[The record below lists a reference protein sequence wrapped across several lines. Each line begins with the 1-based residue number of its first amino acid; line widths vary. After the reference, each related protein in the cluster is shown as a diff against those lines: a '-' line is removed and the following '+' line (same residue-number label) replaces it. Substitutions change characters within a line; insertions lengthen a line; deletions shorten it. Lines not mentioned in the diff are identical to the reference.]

1 MLLIFKRSATLVML
15 VCYQKFS
22 KSSNCSIA
30 MEQDPIMALTWS
42 HDMNCT
48 CKECYAGPWRHSII
62 YYKFNQ
68 TKRFALIE
76 SWCELLLLYNYI
88 IKGFIS
94 VWYCMLVAFWK
105 SIFFLRRIYPAL
117 VLQFGCC
124 HFLENI
130 MRPRT
135 YGSATCYLMEAPP
148 GSRRISLARRS
159 T

>member
-1 MLLIFKRSATLVML
+1 MLLICKRFVTLVM
-15 VCYQKFS
+15 VVFYQKFS

-30 MEQDPIMALTWS
+30 MEPDPIMIWIVPAICSYITLLTPLCR
-42 HDMNCT
+42 DVIVLL
-48 CKECYAGPWRHSII
+48 II
-62 YYKFNQ
+62 IIIK

-94 VWYCMLVAFWK
+94 VWHCMLVAFLK

-135 YGSATCYLMEAPP
+135 YGSAIC
-148 GSRRISLARRS
+148 
-159 T
+159 